1 MKFKKSKTSCDTRNG
16 TFFCGRHKLTLSK
29 SLTVCEKP
37 LDCGVIFKGAND
49 TRHVATFPR
58 VDLTAPFFEAV
69 PPFLY
74 QMMFVFG
81 TNATDAVL
89 NPEYSSSASS
99 G

>member
-1 MKFKKSKTSCDTRNG
+1 MLSCDTRNG

-29 SLTVCEKP
+29 NLTVCEPP
-37 LDCGVIFKGAND
+37 LDCGVTFKGAND
-49 TRHVATFPR
+49 TRHAATFPR
-58 VDLTAPFFEAV
+58 VDLTAPLNLKAS

-81 TNATDAVL
+81 TNATDADL
-89 NPEYSSSASS
+89 NPEYASSASS